1 MKENR
6 ETGFTLIE
14 LLVVIAIIGI
24 LTAIAIPQ
32 FNAYKIRSYDA
43 NAKSS
48 LRQLFMACKSY
59 WIDSD
64 SLQNCTVAV
73 ASIPTYGFIPSA
85 GVTLVPVGNESNFS
99 ASAQHIS
106 SPNSFSVDSTGTVR

>member
-1 MKENR
+1 MKDNR
-6 ETGFTLIE
+6 EKGFTLIE

-32 FNAYKIRSYDA
+32 FNAYKMRSYDA

-59 WIDSD
+59 WIDNG

-85 GVTLVPVGNESNFS
+85 GVTLIPAGNENTFT
-99 ASAQHIS
+99 ASAQHGS
-106 SPNSFSVDSTGTVR
+106 SPNTFSVDSSGTVR